1 MHLQTTQRPQFIDSF
16 IIWLAK
22 NFLQFDDYDL

>member
-1 MHLQTTQRPQFIDSF
+1 MHVQTTQWPQFIDSF

-22 NFLQFDDYDL
+22 NFIQFDDYD

>member
-1 MHLQTTQRPQFIDSF
+1 MHVQTTQWPQFIDSF

-22 NFLQFDDYDL
+22 NFIKFDDYD

>member
-1 MHLQTTQRPQFIDSF
+1 MHVQTTQRPQFIESF

-22 NFLQFDDYDL
+22 NFIQFDDYD